1 MVSNDNCNEFRES
14 VNELGIEA
22 LSGALT
28 GHMDECAAC
37 GRWQEQNQ
45 RISMMVGSMPQFDVS
60 EQLTQKI
67 LTSLPAQSPTLLNST
82 FLIPVAVVGA
92 AALGAVM
99 PFESLEGLASS
110 AVSLLALFMIHLMIK
125 SAPTEEMAA

>member
-1 MVSNDNCNEFRES
+1 MVSNDNCNEFRQS

-28 GHMDECAAC
+28 GHIDDCAAC
-37 GRWQEQNQ
+37 ARWQEQNQ
-45 RISMMVGSMPQFDVS
+45 RIAMMVGSMPQFDVS

-67 LTSLPAQSPTLLNST
+67 LTSLPAQSPSLINST
-82 FLIPVAVVGA
+82 FLIPIVVVGA
-92 AALGAVM
+92 AALGAVV

-125 SAPTEEMAA
+125 SAPIEGMAA